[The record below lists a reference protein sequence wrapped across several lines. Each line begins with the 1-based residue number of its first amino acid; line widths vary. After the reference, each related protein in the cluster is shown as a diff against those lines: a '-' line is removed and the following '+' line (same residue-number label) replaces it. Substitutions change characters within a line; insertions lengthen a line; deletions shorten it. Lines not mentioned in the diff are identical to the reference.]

1 MTTKQHTPGPW
12 ETSVCQ
18 SCGEVDAWDVCAA
31 GGGDMLAD
39 LKGNPNGEADANLM
53 ASAPDLLY
61 ALANVTEFMQ
71 QALAGTIHQDNVEFF
86 GAMARTA
93 IAKARGEA

>member
-12 ETSVCQ
+12 S
-18 SCGEVDAWDVCAA
+18 DAPGFHPYERHILS
-31 GGGDMLAD
+31 GGGLIARV
-39 LKGNPNGEADANLM
+39 GVGVEGGAAN
-53 ASAPDLLY
+53 ACVIAAAPDLLY

-93 IAKARGEA
+93 MAKARGEA